1 MSYKFQ
7 GKKAVVVGGTGGIGS
22 AVVRQL
28 TAAGCRI
35 VAASA
40 DPEDR
45 MAALTAETG
54 AECISLDVRDRAA
67 VMAALQPVDPDYL
80 ILAHGALGQTG
91 TLFDV
96 PAESAQRLVDVNII
110 GIQNCL
116 QAVVPGMIARNDG
129 HVVFLG
135 SVAIY
140 PSLGQP
146 IYSATKAAVHN
157 MAANLR
163 MELYPARVR
172 VTEIRPG
179 RVHSG
184 MHAEMLGGDGEA
196 AKKRFYDPVHTLE
209 PAEVAESI
217 CWALSKPAHLCV
229 TQLEVVAT
237 DHVFGGVR
245 YKER

>member
-1 MSYKFQ
+1 MKNQ
-7 GKKAVVVGGTGGIGS
+7 LKDKKALVIGGTGGIGS
-22 AVVRQL
+22 ALVRQL
-28 TAAGCRI
+28 VAASCKV

-40 DPEDR
+40 DPKEKG
-45 MAALTAETG
+45 AALTAETG
-54 AECISLDVRDRAA
+54 AETLLLDVRDRDA
-67 VMAALQPVDPDYL
+67 VMASLKPVEPDFL

-96 PAESAQRLVDVNII
+96 PAESAQRLVDVNIL
-110 GIQNCL
+110 GVQNCL
-116 QAVVPGMIARNDG
+116 QAVVPGMIERNDG

-140 PSLGQP
+140 PSVGQP

-163 MELYPARVR
+163 MEIYPARVR
-172 VTEIRPG
+172 VTELRPG

-184 MHAEMLGGDGEA
+184 MHAEMLDGDDAE
-196 AKKRFYDPVHTLE
+196 AKKRFYDPVQTLE

-217 CWALSKPAHLCV
+217 LWALSKPAHLCV
-229 TQLEVVAT
+229 TQLEIVAT

-245 YKER
+245 YKQL

>member
-1 MSYKFQ
+1 
-7 GKKAVVVGGTGGIGS
+7 
-22 AVVRQL
+22 
-28 TAAGCRI
+28 

-40 DPEDR
+40 DPQEKRD
-45 MAALTAETG
+45 ALTAETD
-54 AECISLDVRDRAA
+54 AACIPLDVRDRDA
-67 VMAALQPVDPDYL
+67 VVAALKPLDADFL

-110 GIQNCL
+110 GCQNCL
-116 QAVVPGMIARNDG
+116 QAVVPGMIERNDG
-129 HVVFLG
+129 HVVFLS

-172 VTEIRPG
+172 VTELRPG

-184 MHAEMLGGDGEA
+184 MHAEMLGGDRVA
-196 AKKRFYDPVHTLE
+196 AQKRFYDPVHTLE

-217 CWALSKPAHLCV
+217 LWALDKPAHLCV

-245 YKER
+245 YKEL